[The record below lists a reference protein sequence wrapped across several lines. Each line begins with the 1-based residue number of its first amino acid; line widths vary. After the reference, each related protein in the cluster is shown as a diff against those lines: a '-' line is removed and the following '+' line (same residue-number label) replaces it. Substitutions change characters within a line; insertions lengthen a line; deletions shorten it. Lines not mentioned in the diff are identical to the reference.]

1 MTMLTISQQENNT
14 MFEIVN
20 PKTKEKGRQ
29 HDGDYTDH
37 LPALKRIAPVTIIQ
51 HIHRPDDGGTDTY
64 RIHINQQARV
74 RSRTAR
80 CCVIVLAV
88 ALLTVSCAKTAANGN
103 SAISDMETGMCCEE
117 SLSDPSDPLTPPD
130 TVIDLEKEWNE
141 VAKLAHAFAVVESND
156 NPHAVNHRENAVGL
170 LQIRPIMIRQA
181 NMIVGEDIYTLS
193 DRHDS
198 IMSIAIF
205 HTVMSELNPTFDID
219 RAIEIWNPNAS
230 RDYSNLI
237 KSVYYNN

>member
-1 MTMLTISQQENNT
+1 MLTISQQENKT
-14 MFEIVN
+14 MFEIIN

-51 HIHRPDDGGTDTY
+51 HIHRPDDDSTDTY

-74 RSRTAR
+74 RSRMAR
-80 CCVIVLAV
+80 CCVIALAV
-88 ALLTVSCAKTAANGN
+88 ALLTASCVKTSSNGN
-103 SAISDMETGMCCEE
+103 LPIADLETGMYCE
-117 SLSDPSDPLTPPD
+117 SDTIQPD
-130 TVIDLEKEWNE
+130 TVIDLEAEWNK

-156 NPHAVNHRENAVGL
+156 NPNAVNYRENAVGL
-170 LQIRPIMIRQA
+170 LQIRPTMIRQA
-181 NMIVGEDIYTLS
+181 NIIVGEEIYTLS

-205 HTVMSELNPTFDID
+205 HTVMSELNPELDVD
-219 RAIEIWNPNAS
+219 KAINIWNPNAS
-230 RDYSNLI
+230 TEYRNLI
-237 KSVYYNN
+237 KAIY